1 MVDRL
6 SLRVED
12 SVLERYE
19 DARFHGFRLSV
30 AGPAAPMASAPSR
43 GKFHTLFTL
52 LADNQPLAG
61 QFFTGKWEVIT
72 WSAES

>member
-1 MVDRL
+1 
-6 SLRVED
+6 
-12 SVLERYE
+12 
-19 DARFHGFRLSV
+19 
-30 AGPAAPMASAPSR
+30 MASAPSR